1 MKTSTWQFKIVFTI
15 ILPSWRLITKLRMTN
30 VRRRFSVRT
39 RFHLRTD
46 SPPLC
51 FQVSGGASERVG
63 AKQQLKLQKWRA
75 WSVISR
81 CLTQRNS
88 AYEYTHTHT
97 RQVDTAKLSE
107 RVIITLRQIAVTNV
121 NMNAKKDVIICHYEK
136 QKQNTIRKVSAFW
149 LLNWIIYC
157 LSFKQMKVESV
168 HM

>member
-1 MKTSTWQFKIVFTI
+1 
-15 ILPSWRLITKLRMTN
+15 MTN

-63 AKQQLKLQKWRA
+63 AKAASQTTTEITKVESMKCYLTLSDAAKF
-75 WSVISR
+75 SVRTDAHAHS
-81 CLTQRNS
+81 
-88 AYEYTHTHT
+88 E
-97 RQVDTAKLSE
+97 RQVDTAKLHE

-157 LSFKQMKVESV
+157 LSFKQMNVESV